1 MKKFIMA
8 LPIWVVAV
16 ALVFFV
22 VSNRHGVVVNLYPL
36 SSSLEMPLYFVF
48 FMGLFLG
55 LILAGFILLL
65 RRVNA
70 ATKMYM
76 AKRENARL
84 RSKVVDME
92 KVMDEPDTDTL
103 QNNNEQLELAKTSF
117 QK

>member
-8 LPIWVVAV
+8 LPIWVVAIV
-16 ALVFFV
+16 LVFFV
-22 VSNRHGVVVNLYPL
+22 VSNRHAVSVNLYPL
-36 SSSLEMPLYFVF
+36 SSSLEMPLYLVF
-48 FMGLFLG
+48 FMGLMLG
-55 LILAGFILLL
+55 LILAGFVLLL

-70 ATKMYM
+70 ATKIYM

-92 KVMDEPDTDTL
+92 KALDEPN
-103 QNNNEQLELAKTSF
+103 QHSNKNEQLELAKTSF